1 VDFGFNDE
9 QQEIQRTAR
18 EFLAARFTPEK
29 VRELAESRT
38 YDDALWSE
46 ICELGWPGIAIDEE
60 HGGQGLGMLELVI
73 LCEQLGY
80 ACAPTPFL
88 SNAATG
94 LVIDSVGGDEQ
105 RERWLA
111 GIASG
116 EARGAAAFTAEESPI
131 VPEAEGAGVLA
142 LPEADGIRLVE
153 AADAEIEPL
162 ELIDVTRAYA
172 RVTASGGESMPGDA
186 AAGVDRV
193 AVAVAAE
200 LTGVAQRAMEMA
212 VSYAK
217 EREQFGRPIG
227 AYQAVSHRCARMLLD
242 TEEARS
248 LTYYAGWAA
257 DAEPES
263 LPLAAAMAKARASD
277 AAWEVTASA
286 LQVLGGIGFT
296 WEHDLHFLLKRARA
310 TGRLWGTSGQYRER
324 IADLV
329 GLERSGN
336 LAGELAGAG

>member
-1 VDFGFNDE
+1 MDFGFNDE

-29 VRELAESRT
+29 VRALAESGS
-38 YDDALWSE
+38 YDDSLWRE
-46 ICELGWPGIAIDEE
+46 ISDLGWPGIAIDESR
-60 HGGQGLGMLELVI
+60 GGQGLGMIELVI
-73 LCEQLGY
+73 LCEELGY

-88 SNAATG
+88 SNAAAG
-94 LVIDSVGGDEQ
+94 LLIDAVGGDAE
-105 RERWLA
+105 REEWLP

-116 EARGAAAFTAEESPI
+116 EARGAAAFTPDEEAI
-131 VPEAEGAGVLA
+131 VPDAQEAAAIV
-142 LPEADGIRLVE
+142 LPEGDGVRVVR
-153 AADAEIEPL
+153 AADANVEPV
-162 ELIDVTRAYA
+162 ELIDSTRRYA
-172 RVTASGGESMPGDA
+172 RVSADGGDSLPGDPA
-186 AAGVDRV
+186 TGVNRV
-193 AVAVAAE
+193 AIAVAAE
-200 LTGVAQRAMEMA
+200 LTGIAQRAMEMA

-242 TEEARS
+242 TEESRS

-263 LPLAAAMAKARASD
+263 LPMAAAMAKARASD

-296 WEHDLHFLLKRARA
+296 WEHDLQFLLKRART
-310 TGRLWGTSGQYRER
+310 TGQLMGTPRQYRER

-329 GLERSGN
+329 GLEAEPV
-336 LAGELAGAG
+336 AG